1 MADDK
6 YVEETPEHKPVGSL
20 TELPDEDIEV
30 LLRSGI
36 DPKEKERAGSFF
48 QMDHSVAHC
57 RTNFK
62 GAEILSTPQALKK
75 YGELKEYWWRALS
88 PDKDEYTKRAE
99 THQESGYFI
108 RAFSGANVTYPLQ
121 ACLYITVDKLAQDVH
136 NVIVA
141 EENSYLHVIT
151 GCATAPK
158 VKSGLHVGVS
168 EFYVKKGAT
177 LIFTM
182 IHNWPDEMKVRPRT
196 AIIVEEGAKYI
207 SNYICLLPAKDL
219 QAYPVATLAGENAVA
234 TFNSVLLAKP
244 GSLMDLGSRVILKAS
259 GTKAE
264 IVSRTVS
271 TGGTII
277 ARGHLVGE
285 AQDIKAHLEC
295 KGLILSD
302 VGRIHAIPELEAK
315 VAGVDMSHEAAVGKI
330 ARDEIEY
337 LMARGL
343 SEREAVS
350 LIIKGFLSLDI
361 EGLPFALKV
370 ELDKLIDE
378 VDKGTF

>member
-1 MADDK
+1 M
-6 YVEETPEHKPVGSL
+6 EEAPQHKPIESL
-20 TELPDEDIEV
+20 TELPKDDIAV

-36 DPKEKERAGSFF
+36 DPQEKERAGSFF
-48 QMDHSVAHC
+48 QMDHSVTHC
-57 RTNFK
+57 RVDFE
-62 GAEILSTPQALKK
+62 GAEIMSTPQALKK
-75 YGELKEYWWRALS
+75 YDGLVDYWWRALS

-99 THQESGYFI
+99 LHQESGYYI
-108 RAFSGANVTYPLQ
+108 RALAGANVTYPLQ
-121 ACLYITVDKLAQDVH
+121 ACLYITVEGLAQDVH
-136 NVIVA
+136 NVIIA
-141 EENSYLHVIT
+141 EEGSNLHVIT
-151 GCATAPK
+151 GCATGPK

-182 IHNWPDEMKVRPRT
+182 IHNWSEQMKVRPRT
-196 AIIVEEGAKYI
+196 AVIVEEGGKYI

-219 QAYPVATLAGENAVA
+219 QAYPQATLIGENAVA

-244 GSLMDLGSRVILKAS
+244 GSLMDLGSRVILKAK

-264 IVSRTVS
+264 IISRTVS

-285 AQDIKAHLEC
+285 APDIKAHLEC

-302 VGRIHAIPELEAK
+302 AGRIHAIPELEAK
-315 VAGVDMSHEAAVGKI
+315 ISGVDMSHEAAVGKI

-343 SEREAVS
+343 SEKEAVS
-350 LIIKGFLSLDI
+350 LIIKGFLSLEI
-361 EGLPFALKV
+361 EGLPFALKL

-378 VDKGTF
+378 VDKGAF